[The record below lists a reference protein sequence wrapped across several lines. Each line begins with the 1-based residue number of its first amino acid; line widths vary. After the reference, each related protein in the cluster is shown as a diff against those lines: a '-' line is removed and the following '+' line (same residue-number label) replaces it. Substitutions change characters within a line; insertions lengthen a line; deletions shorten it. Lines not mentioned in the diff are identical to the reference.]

1 MLQIFFMYIVISVI
15 GNFHVK
21 TFSPLVLQTRVK
33 QKLNYER
40 TNYTM

>member
-15 GNFHVK
+15 GNFRIK
-21 TFSPLVLQTRVK
+21 TFSALVLQTRVK